1 MSITDRLGLFRRAS
15 GGGYQ
20 AIACAD
26 GFKEYGIKPVKVL
39 ASAAPIKT
47 RSWLTMGYLRELK
60 NNNTTLRDAFNVGL
74 VSIAF
79 SSTIPGVPNY
89 KTGQS
94 LLKPEKVDS
103 FLAMYT
109 DLKAPSAILNNGKD
123 YREYIIRTYPDN
135 LDGLYLS
142 DIVTDFYLDALERND
157 TDPCL
162 NHPNLQSIGMDKNC
176 EALDVNDLTR
186 IVLDA
191 DYPIDLCHSKSDV
204 LVTIDNI
211 PDRSRLKF
219 ELDDA
224 SHGSSVFLCNSKM
237 FGSNDIKQPTVK
249 STKVPKSSKSKTKAA
264 KKSKKS

>member
-103 FLAMYT
+103 LLAMYT

-249 STKVPKSSKSKTKAA
+249 STKVPKSSKSK